1 MKMRGSAYQLVTCI
15 LTLVI
20 FTGTT
25 LTQLEKEE
33 FKELWKKILYA
44 TSRKQVDK
52 NDTCVKVDYYY
63 YIGFVCMNGILDKNV
78 VVQLRYATNITGP
91 STNLQPKFKLKFY
104 GREYNTITI
113 SKNGTTVKQDSMGTS
128 NTVQIVPLFAKPD
141 SLYIQYRSTTRV
153 VVVVYSDGRIT
164 IFYEDIPTEID
175 KYCSK
180 ETSEQACRGS
190 SIPGVECYWCIKPE
204 ICTNKADTNADI
216 WIKNNC
222 DNAEMSEENKSNP
235 SLSTSNSS
243 PTQTT
248 STSPTTSKQEA
259 TRNAEMSEE
268 NKSNP
273 SLSTSNSSPTQT
285 TSTSPTTSKQEATRK
300 TTMSGET
307 VMSSV
312 TPSLSVQNKNS
323 SIPLIII
330 ISVGCLLILLI
341 VLAIWF
347 LMRRKLHVS

>member
-1 MKMRGSAYQLVTCI
+1 
-15 LTLVI
+15 
-20 FTGTT
+20 
-25 LTQLEKEE
+25 
-33 FKELWKKILYA
+33 
-44 TSRKQVDK
+44 
-52 NDTCVKVDYYY
+52 
-63 YIGFVCMNGILDKNV
+63 
-78 VVQLRYATNITGP
+78 
-91 STNLQPKFKLKFY
+91 
-104 GREYNTITI
+104 
-113 SKNGTTVKQDSMGTS
+113 MGTS

-141 SLYIQYRSTTRV
+141 SLYIQYRST
-153 VVVVYSDGRIT
+153 
-164 IFYEDIPTEID
+164 

>member
-1 MKMRGSAYQLVTCI
+1 M
-15 LTLVI
+15 
-20 FTGTT
+20 
-25 LTQLEKEE
+25 
-33 FKELWKKILYA
+33 
-44 TSRKQVDK
+44 
-52 NDTCVKVDYYY
+52 
-63 YIGFVCMNGILDKNV
+63 
-78 VVQLRYATNITGP
+78 QLRYATNITGP
-91 STNLQPKFKLKFY
+91 ST
-104 GREYNTITI
+104 
-113 SKNGTTVKQDSMGTS
+113 
-128 NTVQIVPLFAKPD
+128 
-141 SLYIQYRSTTRV
+141 
-153 VVVVYSDGRIT
+153 
-164 IFYEDIPTEID
+164 IPTEID

-222 DNAEMSEENKSNP
+222 D
-235 SLSTSNSS
+235 
-243 PTQTT
+243 
-248 STSPTTSKQEA
+248 
-259 TRNAEMSEE
+259 NAEMSEE

>member
-1 MKMRGSAYQLVTCI
+1 M
-15 LTLVI
+15 
-20 FTGTT
+20 
-25 LTQLEKEE
+25 
-33 FKELWKKILYA
+33 
-44 TSRKQVDK
+44 
-52 NDTCVKVDYYY
+52 
-63 YIGFVCMNGILDKNV
+63 
-78 VVQLRYATNITGP
+78 QLRYATNITGP
-91 STNLQPKFKLKFY
+91 ST
-104 GREYNTITI
+104 
-113 SKNGTTVKQDSMGTS
+113 
-128 NTVQIVPLFAKPD
+128 
-141 SLYIQYRSTTRV
+141 
-153 VVVVYSDGRIT
+153 
-164 IFYEDIPTEID
+164 IPTEID
-175 KYCSK
+175 IKGKIYDRYEVLGKISIHQDKIRTGAIVHLTPAPKYCSK

-347 LMRRKLHVS
+347 LMRRKLHFYKPHSESNERTKSRLYLIFQRRKVLGIPNFPNIQ